1 MTQKKETRM
10 GLGRHHHRWAGALS
24 ALCLVL
30 LVSSPYTWAQRSIGE
45 VIDDTIITGKIKASF
60 AADPQV
66 SALAI
71 DVDTANGVVRLTGVV
86 SSEQERQRAIQLAQ
100 GTEGVQ
106 RVEAQQLRLQH
117 VGTDATQQGEHAMRG
132 TITAIN
138 PHTGILSLH
147 TGAGELT
154 LHFPPPSV
162 TGLKEG
168 DTITVHLAF
177 EKG

>member
-1 MTQKKETRM
+1 MRTRKLYTRWG
-10 GLGRHHHRWAGALS
+10 GLLLAVLMVVTGAATAGE
-24 ALCLVL
+24 
-30 LVSSPYTWAQRSIGE
+30 RSTGQ
-45 VIDDTIITGKIKASF
+45 VIDDALITTKVKASF

-86 SSEQERQRAIQLAQ
+86 NSEAARQRALQLTQ
-100 GTEGVQ
+100 GVEGVK
-106 RVEAQQLRLQH
+106 RVEAQNLRTQYAGA
-117 VGTDATQQGEHAMRG
+117 GTPQEGEHAVRG
-132 TITAIN
+132 TVTTIDQR
-138 PHTGILSLH
+138 TGILSLR
-147 TGAGELT
+147 TSMGELT

-168 DTITVHLAF
+168 ETITVHLSF